1 MKKYFLCMVAL
12 LSLAIV
18 ACESDD
24 TAPAPTVR
32 PTFDLIDA
40 QPDVTSAVVAA
51 NIESKGEVPISE
63 VGFSYQEAGGEYVDV
78 VCTNF
83 KDGLARQTLTGLK
96 PDTEY
101 RWYCYA
107 VLGGERFNAS
117 LSKTFK
123 TLKEGEVPPAPT
135 PQFGKPSASE
145 VQATSASLAC
155 AYLYTG
161 DAADIAEAGFGY
173 KPAASAQTGYTMVE
187 ITPDD
192 SSLSARLEELT
203 PETAYEFYAYLVI
216 DGKNYTSERVVF
228 TTLKEGEQPGAPQ
241 FETPSSS
248 GVSPTGATLAC
259 VYEYEGD
266 GDVAE
271 AGFGYKAGAQEEYTE
286 VKAASTASPLA
297 CELNGLE
304 PETKYDFYA
313 YVVVGD
319 ERYTSA
325 VAQFTTLKAGENP
338 EPEFGPVAAT
348 DVTASSATLTGNFTY
363 EGEETVGIE
372 VGFAYKPSGETDYT
386 TKTVTASSGDKRAAI
401 TGLSAA
407 TTYTFHLY
415 ASIGGKQYR
424 SEEGT
429 FTTESGTVPPPENV
443 YRTGWAELPVEVQNS
458 DYYYAHHI
466 CPDFYV
472 GSQKARNYT
481 VCFSAEHHCPVW
493 VAAPRHACYEVKGTD
508 RTDAYSRDPDIPSGI
523 QYSSKST
530 GGGCN
535 KGHMLGSAERLVTRK
550 TNEQVFYYSN
560 IAPQYSS
567 NFNNGGG
574 AWNNLESFV
583 DAQVCADTTYIV
595 VGTYFEPFTDAYG
608 KSCTSSKIDFGGRS
622 DVSRPSMF
630 YYLLLRTKNGNTKK
644 SVMDC
649 AASELKCAAFVLRH
663 NMDKG
668 HEPQAK
674 DMMSVAEIERLTGF
688 TFFANVPNAPKDTY
702 NPSDWGL

>member
-1 MKKYFLCMVAL
+1 M
-12 LSLAIV
+12 
-18 ACESDD
+18 
-24 TAPAPTVR
+24 
-32 PTFDLIDA
+32 
-40 QPDVTSAVVAA
+40 
-51 NIESKGEVPISE
+51 
-63 VGFSYQEAGGEYVDV
+63 
-78 VCTNF
+78 
-83 KDGLARQTLTGLK
+83 
-96 PDTEY
+96 
-101 RWYCYA
+101 
-107 VLGGERFNAS
+107 
-117 LSKTFK
+117 
-123 TLKEGEVPPAPT
+123 
-135 PQFGKPSASE
+135 
-145 VQATSASLAC
+145 
-155 AYLYTG
+155 
-161 DAADIAEAGFGY
+161 
-173 KPAASAQTGYTMVE
+173 
-187 ITPDD
+187 
-192 SSLSARLEELT
+192 
-203 PETAYEFYAYLVI
+203 
-216 DGKNYTSERVVF
+216 
-228 TTLKEGEQPGAPQ
+228 
-241 FETPSSS
+241 
-248 GVSPTGATLAC
+248 
-259 VYEYEGD
+259 
-266 GDVAE
+266 
-271 AGFGYKAGAQEEYTE
+271 
-286 VKAASTASPLA
+286 KAASTVSPLTY
-297 CELNGLE
+297 ELNGLE

-313 YVVVGD
+313 YVVIGD

-348 DVTASSATLTGNFTY
+348 DVTASSATLTGSFTY

-372 VGFAYKPSGETDYT
+372 VGFAYKASGETDYA
-386 TKTVTASSGDKRAAI
+386 TKTVTASSGDKSAAI

-424 SEEGT
+424 SQEGT

-443 YRTGWAELPVEVQNS
+443 YRTGWAELPVEEQNS

-493 VAAPRHACYEVKGTD
+493 VAAPRHDCYNGSSG
-508 RTDAYSRDPDIPSGI
+508 RSSYSRDPDIPSNL
-523 QYSSKST
+523 QYSSTDT

-535 KGHMLGSAERLVTRK
+535 KGHMLGSAERTVTK
-550 TNEQVFYYSN
+550 ATNKQVFYYSN
-560 IAPQYSS
+560 IAPQFSS
-567 NFNNGGG
+567 SFNTGGG

-668 HEPQAK
+668 HKPQAK

>member
-135 PQFGKPSASE
+135 PQFGKPS
-145 VQATSASLAC
+145 
-155 AYLYTG
+155 
-161 DAADIAEAGFGY
+161 
-173 KPAASAQTGYTMVE
+173 
-187 ITPDD
+187 
-192 SSLSARLEELT
+192 
-203 PETAYEFYAYLVI
+203 
-216 DGKNYTSERVVF
+216 
-228 TTLKEGEQPGAPQ
+228 
-241 FETPSSS
+241 SS

-348 DVTASSATLTGNFTY
+348 DVTASSATLTGSFTY

>member
-24 TAPAPTVR
+24 TAPAPAVR

-107 VLGGERFNAS
+107 VLSGERFNAS

-173 KPAASAQTGYTMVE
+173 K
-187 ITPDD
+187 
-192 SSLSARLEELT
+192 
-203 PETAYEFYAYLVI
+203 
-216 DGKNYTSERVVF
+216 
-228 TTLKEGEQPGAPQ
+228 
-241 FETPSSS
+241 
-248 GVSPTGATLAC
+248 
-259 VYEYEGD
+259 
-266 GDVAE
+266 
-271 AGFGYKAGAQEEYTE
+271 AGAQEEYTE
-286 VKAASTASPLA
+286 VKAASTASPLTY
-297 CELNGLE
+297 ELNGLE

-313 YVVVGD
+313 YVVIGD

-325 VAQFTTLKAGENP
+325 VAQFTILKAGENP

-348 DVTASSATLTGNFTY
+348 DVTASSATLTGSFTY

-372 VGFAYKPSGETDYT
+372 VGFAYKASGETDYA
-386 TKTVTASSGDKRAAI
+386 TKTVTASSGDKSAAI

-424 SEEGT
+424 SQEGT

-443 YRTGWAELPVEVQNS
+443 YRTGWAELPVEEQNS

-493 VAAPRHACYEVKGTD
+493 VAAPRHDCYNGSSG
-508 RTDAYSRDPDIPSGI
+508 RSSYSRDPDIPSNL
-523 QYSSKST
+523 QYSSTDT

-535 KGHMLGSAERLVTRK
+535 KGHMLGSAERTVTK
-550 TNEQVFYYSN
+550 ATNKQVFYYSN
-560 IAPQYSS
+560 IAPQFSS
-567 NFNNGGG
+567 SFNTGGG

-668 HEPQAK
+668 HKPQAK

>member
-18 ACESDD
+18 ACENDD
-24 TAPAPTVR
+24 TAPAPAVR

-96 PDTEY
+96 PDIEY

-117 LSKTFK
+117 LSKTFR

-145 VQATSASLAC
+145 VQATSALLAC

-161 DAADIAEAGFGY
+161 DAADI
-173 KPAASAQTGYTMVE
+173 
-187 ITPDD
+187 
-192 SSLSARLEELT
+192 
-203 PETAYEFYAYLVI
+203 
-216 DGKNYTSERVVF
+216 
-228 TTLKEGEQPGAPQ
+228 
-241 FETPSSS
+241 
-248 GVSPTGATLAC
+248 
-259 VYEYEGD
+259 
-266 GDVAE
+266 AE

-348 DVTASSATLTGNFTY
+348 DVTASSATLTGSFTY

-372 VGFAYKPSGETDYT
+372 VGFAYKASGETDYA
-386 TKTVTASSGDKRAAI
+386 TKTVTASSGDKSAAI

-424 SEEGT
+424 SQEGT

-443 YRTGWAELPVEVQNS
+443 YRTGWAELPVEEQNS

-493 VAAPRHACYEVKGTD
+493 VAAPRHDCYNGSSG
-508 RTDAYSRDPDIPSGI
+508 RSSYSRDPDIPSNL
-523 QYSSKST
+523 QYSSTDT

-535 KGHMLGSAERLVTRK
+535 KGHMLGSAERTVTK
-550 TNEQVFYYSN
+550 ATNKQVFYYSN
-560 IAPQYSS
+560 IAPQFSS
-567 NFNNGGG
+567 SFNTGGG

-668 HEPQAK
+668 HKPQAK

>member
-24 TAPAPTVR
+24 TAPAPAVR

-117 LSKTFK
+117 LSKTFR

-228 TTLKEGEQPGAPQ
+228 TT
-241 FETPSSS
+241 
-248 GVSPTGATLAC
+248 
-259 VYEYEGD
+259 
-266 GDVAE
+266 
-271 AGFGYKAGAQEEYTE
+271 
-286 VKAASTASPLA
+286 
-297 CELNGLE
+297 
-304 PETKYDFYA
+304 
-313 YVVVGD
+313 
-319 ERYTSA
+319 
-325 VAQFTTLKAGENP
+325 
-338 EPEFGPVAAT
+338 
-348 DVTASSATLTGNFTY
+348 
-363 EGEETVGIE
+363 
-372 VGFAYKPSGETDYT
+372 
-386 TKTVTASSGDKRAAI
+386 
-401 TGLSAA
+401 
-407 TTYTFHLY
+407 
-415 ASIGGKQYR
+415 
-424 SEEGT
+424 
-429 FTTESGTVPPPENV
+429 ESGTVPPPENV
-443 YRTGWAELPVEVQNS
+443 YRTGWAELPVEEQNS

-493 VAAPRHACYEVKGTD
+493 VAAPRHDCYNGSSG
-508 RTDAYSRDPDIPSGI
+508 RSSYSRDPDIPSNL
-523 QYSSKST
+523 QYSSTDT

-535 KGHMLGSAERLVTRK
+535 KGHMLGSAERTVTK
-550 TNEQVFYYSN
+550 ATNKQVFYYSN
-560 IAPQYSS
+560 IAPQFSS
-567 NFNNGGG
+567 SFNTGGG

-668 HEPQAK
+668 HKPQAK

>member
-18 ACESDD
+18 ACENDD
-24 TAPAPTVR
+24 TAPAPAVR

-96 PDTEY
+96 PDIEY

-117 LSKTFK
+117 LSKTFR

-145 VQATSASLAC
+145 VQATSALLAC

-161 DAADIAEAGFGY
+161 DAADI
-173 KPAASAQTGYTMVE
+173 
-187 ITPDD
+187 
-192 SSLSARLEELT
+192 
-203 PETAYEFYAYLVI
+203 
-216 DGKNYTSERVVF
+216 
-228 TTLKEGEQPGAPQ
+228 
-241 FETPSSS
+241 
-248 GVSPTGATLAC
+248 
-259 VYEYEGD
+259 
-266 GDVAE
+266 AE

-286 VKAASTASPLA
+286 VKAASTASPLTY
-297 CELNGLE
+297 ELNGLE

-313 YVVVGD
+313 YVVIGD

-348 DVTASSATLTGNFTY
+348 DVTASSATLTGSFTY

-372 VGFAYKPSGETDYT
+372 VGFAYKASGETDYA
-386 TKTVTASSGDKRAAI
+386 TKTVTASSGDKSAAI

-424 SEEGT
+424 SQEGT

-458 DYYYAHHI
+458 DYYYAYHI
-466 CPDFYV
+466 CPDFSV
-472 GSQKARNYT
+472 NGHRARNISICY
-481 VCFSAEHHCPVW
+481 SAEHHCPVW
-493 VAAPRHACYEVKGTD
+493 VSGPVHSCYKGSNGN
-508 RTDAYSRDPDIPSGI
+508 RNYGPDPVIPSSI
-523 QYSSKST
+523 QPKNKTVEGSY
-530 GGGCN
+530 N
-535 KGHMLGSAERLVTRK
+535 KGHMIGNNERSK
-550 TNEQVFYYSN
+550 TSGMNKQVSYYTN
-560 IAPQYSS
+560 MAPQHSS
-567 NFNNGGG
+567 TFNTGGG
-574 AWNNLESFV
+574 AWNNLE
-583 DAQVCADTTYIV
+583 DQIDGYWCRDTLYTV
-595 VGTYFEPFTDAYG
+595 VGCYFETWTDSYG
-608 KSCTSSKIDFGGRS
+608 NTAQPKRTGFGGVQAS
-622 DVSRPSMF
+622 VPTMF
-630 YYLLLRTKNGNTKK
+630 YTLLLRTKKGNTEK
-644 SVMDC
+644 SVMEC
-649 AASELKCAAFVLRH
+649 SREELQCVAFVMSH
-663 NMDKG
+663 AMQKE
-668 HEPQAK
+668 HEPERR
-674 DMMSVAEIERLTGF
+674 DMRSVAEIERLTGF